1 MNVLDENIPKDQRLL
16 LERWRIRVRQIGVN
30 VGRRG
35 LQDDEIIPLLLTLRR
50 PTFFT
55 RDEDFYEREL
65 CHSRYGL
72 MFLDVEKYE
81 SAVFVRRLLVH
92 PAFNTQVKRMGMVM
106 RLSAAGI
113 TCWKLHARE
122 EVRYRWE

>member
-1 MNVLDENIPKDQRLL
+1 MNVLDENIPKDQRQL

-55 RDEDFYEREL
+55 RDVDFYDRGL
-65 CHSRYGL
+65 RHPRYGL
-72 MFLDVEKYE
+72 IFLDVEKYE
-81 SAVFVRRLLVH
+81 AAAFIRRLLAH
-92 PAFNTQVKRMGMVM
+92 PEFDTQIKRMGIVV
-106 RLSAAGI
+106 RISSAGI
-113 TCWKLHARE
+113 TCW
-122 EVRYRWE
+122 RWKTINEIRIKWE